1 MLSGRGQECEA
12 LDGLLADVRAGRSRV
27 LVIRGEPGI
36 GKTALLDY
44 AIQSAS
50 GFRVAGT
57 AGVESEMEL
66 AFAALHQLCT
76 PMLDRLERLPGP
88 QHDAVGVAFGLSAGN
103 APDRFLVGLAV
114 LSLLSEVG
122 EERPLL
128 CLVDDA
134 QWMDRASA
142 QALAFVA
149 RRLLADSVALVV
161 ATREP
166 IQEFTGLPELLVE
179 GLGDGDARALL
190 GSALRVPL
198 DEQVRDRIVAETRG
212 NPLALLELPRGLT
225 SAQLA
230 GGFGVLGVPG
240 LPGRIEDGFRQRDA
254 MRHSRPR
261 PVGCCCSRQPT
272 RPATRCSCGGRPHGL
287 GSGPRQ
293 QQPRRPT
300 GCWRLTRG

>member
-1 MLSGRGQECEA
+1 MLVNRRTERSA
-12 LDGLLADVRAGRSRV
+12 LDSLIASARGGTGNALV
-27 LVIRGEPGI
+27 LRGEPGI

-44 AIQSAS
+44 AVESAS
-50 GFRVAGT
+50 GFRIAR
-57 AGVESEMEL
+57 ASGVESEMEL
-66 AFAALHQLCT
+66 AFAALHQLCA

-88 QHDAVGVAFGLSAGN
+88 QHDAVGVAFGLRAGN

-161 ATREP
+161 ATRRP
-166 IQEFTGLPELLVE
+166 IEEFSGLPELLVE
-179 GLGDGDARALL
+179 GLGNGDARALL

-240 LPGRIEDGFRQRDA
+240 LPGRMEDGFRQRDA
-254 MRHSRPR
+254 
-261 PVGCCCSRQPT
+261 
-272 RPATRCSCGGRPHGL
+272 A
-287 GSGPRQ
+287 
-293 QQPRRPT
+293 
-300 GCWRLTRG
+300 